1 MEFLSK
7 HSDIIIELAIV
18 LACVWVFFKLVDFV
32 DKKVKA
38 NPLNTNLARF
48 MPITT
53 RVIKIL
59 GLFVAVA
66 IVMQKH
72 GYSATS
78 LIAGLGVTGLAVGLA
93 AKETL
98 ANFFGSFALLS
109 DFTYEVGDYI
119 ILEQS
124 INGDT
129 IEGAVEEINLRSTK
143 VRTLDDGLVIIPNAI
158 IANGAVKNMKKANKR
173 RISEYFDITYDTSNE
188 KISQA
193 VEILKQ
199 IAQEHEDVYEDY
211 LVFVDTLAEHCIKI
225 RFIAY
230 VKTPEFAKLAK
241 VKSEILAQAIRR
253 FRDENI
259 EFAFPTKTVYVKKDE
274 N

>member
-7 HSDIIIELAIV
+7 HSDTFIELAVV
-18 LACVWVFFKLVDFV
+18 LASVWIFCKLVDFI
-32 DKKVKA
+32 DKKIKA
-38 NPLNTNLARF
+38 NPLNTNLTRF
-48 MPITT
+48 LPITT
-53 RVIKIL
+53 RIFKIL
-59 GLFVAVA
+59 GIFIAVA

-78 LIAGLGVTGLAVGLA
+78 LIAGLGVTGLAIGLA

-98 ANFFGSFALLS
+98 ANFFGSFSLLS

-124 INGDT
+124 INNQP
-129 IEGAVEEINLRSTK
+129 IEGTVEEINLRSTK
-143 VRTLDDGLVIIPNAI
+143 IRTLDDALVIIPNAI
-158 IANGAVKNMKKANKR
+158 VANAAVKNMKKANKR
-173 RISEYFDITYDTSNE
+173 RIAEFFDITYDTSNE

-193 VEILKQ
+193 MEILKRV
-199 IAQEHEDVYEDY
+199 AQEHEDVYDDY
-211 LVFVDTLAEHCIKI
+211 LVFLDTLAEHCIKI

-230 VKTPEFAKLAK
+230 VKTKEFAKLAK

-253 FRDENI
+253 FREENI
-259 EFAFPTKTVYVKKDE
+259 EFAFPTKTVYLKKNE